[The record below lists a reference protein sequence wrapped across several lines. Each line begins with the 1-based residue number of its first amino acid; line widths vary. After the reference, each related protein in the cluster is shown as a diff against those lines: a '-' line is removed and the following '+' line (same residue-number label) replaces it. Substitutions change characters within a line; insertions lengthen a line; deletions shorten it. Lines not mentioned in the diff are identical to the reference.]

1 MRVLILF
8 LFVFL
13 SACANIKYSDK
24 DGMEIFTQ
32 TSNIAESPRLFG
44 IMIETQE
51 VNINECMLTNDFD
64 PQKAHISMNSYPEI
78 EEKQYDRLFKRIG
91 KYDFYIHPIICDN
104 KVIDVKK
111 NGEIVMYKLI
121 DNKVK
126 KEWSIDTLK
135 FKERRNILV
144 SFARLYN
151 DTLYIAT
158 NNGFVIA
165 FDINKKEIIWKKQFK
180 SSFMSSPNIGDN
192 KIFLVS
198 TSDEL
203 YAINIENGELEW
215 SIQEEQKITK
225 SLQTASVLI
234 YKDRLI
240 AGFSNGNILM
250 VKQSNGNILWKANV
264 YSNSS
269 NMSELTDIDFP
280 PVIFFDKV
288 VVAGGIGTS
297 VMGFDIS
304 SGRPLWLIETPLNSF
319 ILQNNQGF
327 GFFVDRDNN
336 NVCFNGMTGEIKSI
350 KNDGPNIGT
359 KEMPGYFNEG
369 NNTYTWRINRYYDA
383 YFDE

>member
-1 MRVLILF
+1 MRIFVLF
-8 LFVFL
+8 LFIFL
-13 SACANIKYSDK
+13 PACANMKYSDK

-32 TSNIAESPRLFG
+32 TSNIEESPRLFG
-44 IMIETQE
+44 ITIEPQE
-51 VNINECMLTNDFD
+51 ININECMLTNDFD
-64 PQKAHISMNSYPEI
+64 PQKAHLSMVSYPDI
-78 EEKQYDRLFKRIG
+78 EEKQYDKLFKRIG

-111 NGEIVMYKLI
+111 NGKIVMYTLV

-126 KEWSIDTLK
+126 KEWSIETLT
-135 FKERRNILV
+135 FKEKKNILV

-151 DTLYIAT
+151 DNLYIAT

-165 FDINKKEIIWKKQFK
+165 FDINKREVIWKKQFE
-180 SSFMSSPNIGDN
+180 SGFMSSPNIDNN

-198 TSDEL
+198 TTDEL

-215 SIQEEQKITK
+215 SIQEEQKMTK

-264 YSNSS
+264 SSNNA

-304 SGRPLWLIETPLNSF
+304 SGRPLWIVETPLNSF

-336 NVCFNGMTGEIKSI
+336 NVCFNGMTGEVKAIKS
-350 KNDGPNIGT
+350 DGSNIGI

-383 YFDE
+383 YFEE